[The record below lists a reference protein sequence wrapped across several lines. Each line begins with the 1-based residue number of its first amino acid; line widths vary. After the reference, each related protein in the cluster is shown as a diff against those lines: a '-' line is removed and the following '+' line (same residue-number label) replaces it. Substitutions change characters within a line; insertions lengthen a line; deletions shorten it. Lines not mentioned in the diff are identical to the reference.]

1 MTQRKYRAHQYPLI
15 TRILNRTIIVTSPDF
30 HFPVPV
36 TSYLGSE
43 DLSTPDAIGKLGRAL
58 RIAFAQIEAMLE
70 NLDAAKEGHP
80 TPISV
85 EDAVPRPPKTVSLK
99 EGCFI
104 TGLKPD
110 ALRALG
116 DRGLVK
122 MALTSGGHRR
132 FERAALER
140 YLDGPRPFRDASN

>member
-1 MTQRKYRAHQYPLI
+1 MRGREWSDWSAPATRASSPPLA
-15 TRILNRTIIVTSPDF
+15 RSPALPG
-30 HFPVPV
+30 PVPV
-36 TSYLGSE
+36 E
-43 DLSTPDAIGKLGRAL
+43 
-58 RIAFAQIEAMLE
+58 IEAMLE

-140 YLDGPRPFRDASN
+140 YLDGPRPFGEASN